1 MKSCGGIVVVFLL
14 FVVVAIIAAGKG
26 GDTTSRTPR
35 AAVSAPAPAPVLPQP
50 IDAFSISKVN
60 WKAGGFGTVAVFNFT
75 FQNDNDYAVKD
86 AEVTCT
92 FFASSGTTL
101 GNSTK
106 TVYEA
111 FKAKSSRT
119 IRDFNFGFMHS
130 QAKSASCRATG
141 VSR

>member
-1 MKSCGGIVVVFLL
+1 MKSCGGIVVLFLL
-14 FVVVAIIAAGKG
+14 FVVVAIIAAGKSS
-26 GDTTSRTPR
+26 DTGQTPR
-35 AAVSAPAPAPVLPQP
+35 AAVSTPAPAPVLPQP
-50 IDAFSISKVN
+50 IDAFSISKAN
-60 WKAGGFGTVAVFNFT
+60 WKVGGFGTVAVFNFT
-75 FQNDNDYAVKD
+75 FQNDNDYPVKD
-86 AEVTCT
+86 PEVTCT
-92 FFASSGTTL
+92 FFAASGTTL
-101 GNSTK
+101 STGTK